1 MSVDGTYKIVSKTPV
16 GDQPATLTLKVEGE
30 VLTGSSASDLEGV
43 APVLDGKV
51 SGNTFTFSLCPKSPY
66 GDLKLELSGKVEGDT
81 ISGDVN
87 SMFGPATFTG
97 TRI

>member
-16 GDQPATLTLKVEGE
+16 GDQPATLTLKTEGN
-30 VLTGSSASDLEGV
+30 VLTGSSSSDLEGV

-51 SGNTFTFSLCPKSPY
+51 DGNSFSFSLCPKSPY
-66 GDLKLELSGKVEGDT
+66 GELKLDLTGKVEGDT

-87 SMFGPATFTG
+87 SMFGPASFTG
-97 TRI
+97 KRV